1 MSAQEPL
8 RGSAQASSLPALL
21 RQLVRH
27 RKTGLLRFSR
37 GSTTKTAYLSEG
49 RLIFATSTDPDD
61 RLGEM
66 LLQKGVITYAALED
80 SVRAIQAGKRQGTIL
95 VESGAIRSRDL
106 IEGVT
111 EQVREVIL
119 SLFLAEEGD
128 FEFTEGDLPSR
139 EVIVLR
145 MSTSDLVMEGIRRL
159 TRWSRIRA
167 GVGSLSQRYV
177 LSRHSGG
184 VLESMTLD
192 KDEMGL
198 VASLDGVMS
207 LEAICAAVRSADFV
221 VCRAVYGLWAVGAM
235 DRVPQ
240 DAGEDAATREKT
252 EPHAERLTGASVG
265 REIERFNE
273 LHQLLYELVNYELR
287 EEAPSY
293 FEQVFQ
299 RANAEHSDLLGGVA
313 VDARG
318 ELDSIALRTN
328 IVTHEI
334 ARYLKGLD
342 RLLEIEMSLARQILG
357 ERKASII
364 EDGLLAIKERQL
376 KASMDPGRPET

>member
-1 MSAQEPL
+1 MSAPETL
-8 RGSAQASSLPALL
+8 RGSAQASALPALL

-27 RKTGLLRFSR
+27 RQTGLLRFAR
-37 GSTTKTAYLSEG
+37 GTVAKTAYLNQG
-49 RLIFATSTDPDD
+49 RLIFAASTDPDD

-66 LLQKGVITYAALED
+66 LLRKGLISYAGLEE

-111 EQVREVIL
+111 EQVREIIL
-119 SLFLAEEGD
+119 SLFLAEDGD
-128 FEFTEGDLPSR
+128 FEFTAGELPSR

-145 MSTSDLVMEGIRRL
+145 MSTADLVMEGIRRL

-167 GVGSLSQRYV
+167 GVGSLGQRYV
-177 LSRHSGG
+177 LAGDSAAILS
-184 VLESMTLD
+184 SMSMD
-192 KDEMGL
+192 KDEL
-198 VASLDGVMS
+198 ALLAALDGVMS
-207 LEAICAAVRSADFV
+207 LEAVCAAVRQTDFFA
-221 VCRAVYGLWAVGAM
+221 CRAVYGLWAVGAL

-240 DAGEDAATREKT
+240 DAAEESSLREKT

-287 EEAPSY
+287 EQAPFF
-293 FEQVFQ
+293 FERVFQ
-299 RANAEHSDLLGGVA
+299 QASAEHGDLFTGVA
-313 VDARG
+313 VDGRG
-318 ELDSIALRTN
+318 ELDSIALRSN
-328 IVTHEI
+328 IVSHEI
-334 ARYLKGLD
+334 ARYLKGLH
-342 RLLEIEMSLARQILG
+342 RLLEIEVALARDQLG

-376 KASMDPGRPET
+376 KESGAGR